1 MLSIHSASKHNETLD
16 YASTHHDIV
25 EQCKQGSRN
34 AQFELYR
41 LYSKAMYN
49 ICLRMLNNELDAED
63 VLQHSFVDV
72 FSKLESYRH
81 ESSIGAWIKRIVINN
96 CINHLKRSRLRF
108 EELDDKYHNVQD
120 EAPYEAPGLS
130 VDLVKKAM
138 AELPDGYRIVFS
150 LYLLEGYD
158 HEEIAEILS
167 ISEAT
172 SKSQFHRA
180 KKRLK
185 EIIESKHYRS

>member
-108 EELDDKYHNVQD
+108 EELDDKYHNVQE
-120 EAPYEAPGLS
+120 EAQYEAPGLS
-130 VDLVKKAM
+130 VDLVKQAM
-138 AELPDGYRIVFS
+138 TELPDGYRVVFS

-158 HEEIAEILS
+158 HEEIAEILN